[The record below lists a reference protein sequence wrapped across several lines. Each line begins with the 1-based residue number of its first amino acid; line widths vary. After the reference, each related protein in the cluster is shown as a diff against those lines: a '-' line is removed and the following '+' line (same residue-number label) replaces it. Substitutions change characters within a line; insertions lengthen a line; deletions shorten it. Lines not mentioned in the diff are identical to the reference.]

1 MVIYKDDNIVLDDGN
16 EKLIKRGYR
25 KRKVRAN
32 CSTDYW
38 VSDESPY
45 VFAIAHDTKGNAY
58 PVIVEKSLCE
68 AFNWRSINIRPK
80 GGIPT
85 PYYNITR
92 GGKKII
98 DLHVALMEDEYTE
111 DKPEVDHIY
120 HTRFLVTK
128 DSLRVCTAVENACNK
143 LNRRKPKIYK
153 RKLVFCDKG
162 VVLSDSV
169 VEKLKQRGYTIQG
182 AGSTLG
188 GEPMYNVI
196 SPELNSTGELEQEME
211 IYEDLKYGAFK
222 YKLEEDFTDS
232 IDLLIR
238 HYILDELTKE
248 AMIELNAVRMN
259 KQQDFFKEQK

>member
-1 MVIYKDDNIVLDDGN
+1 MCLPECDQIKHIRVPLEEKDSFGNCIYAGLGV
-16 EKLIKRGYR
+16 
-25 KRKVRAN
+25 
-32 CSTDYW
+32 
-38 VSDESPY
+38 
-45 VFAIAHDTKGNAY
+45 
-58 PVIVEKSLCE
+58 
-68 AFNWRSINIRPK
+68 
-80 GGIPT
+80 IPT
-85 PYYNITR
+85 
-92 GGKKII
+92 
-98 DLHVALMEDEYTE
+98 VTE
-111 DKPEVDHIY
+111 REY

>member
-1 MVIYKDDNIVLDDGN
+1 MVIYRYGIFVLDD
-16 EKLIKRGYR
+16 EELIKRGYR

-68 AFNWRSINIRPK
+68 AYNWRSINIRPK

-85 PYYNITR
+85 PYYNITV
-92 GGKKII
+92 GGEKAII
-98 DLHVALMEDEYTE
+98 DLHVALMENEYTE
-111 DKPEVDHIY
+111 DKPEADHKY
-120 HTRFLVTK
+120 HTRSLVTK
-128 DSLRVCTAVENACNK
+128 DSLRVCTAVENKANK
-143 LNRRKPKIYK
+143 KGRKKPKVNK
-153 RKLVFCDKG
+153 RKGFFHDDEATI
-162 VVLSDSV
+162 SDSV
-169 VEKLKQRGYTIQG
+169 VNQLKQRGYNVEEVSSTI
-182 AGSTLG
+182 LG
-188 GEPMYNVI
+188 HPIYKVESRKFDSI
-196 SPELNSTGELEQEME
+196 GELEQEIK

>member
-1 MVIYKDDNIVLDDGN
+1 MVIYRYGIFVLDD
-16 EKLIKRGYR
+16 EELIKRGYR

-68 AFNWRSINIRPK
+68 KINWKSISIRDE
-80 GGIPT
+80 
-85 PYYNITR
+85 
-92 GGKKII
+92 GKKIPYCNI
-98 DLHVALMEDEYTE
+98 RIEGKVYKRNLHVLLMQDKLTDDELE
-111 DKPEVDHIY
+111 IDHIY
-120 HTRFLVTK
+120 HTQYIVTY
-128 DSLRVCTAVENACNK
+128 DTLRVCIKIENACNK
-143 LNRRKPKIYK
+143 SNRKKPKIYK
-153 RKLVFCDKG
+153 RKKIFRDKEATI
-162 VVLSDSV
+162 SNSV
-169 VEKLKQRGYTIQG
+169 VNQLKQRGYNVEEVSSTI
-182 AGSTLG
+182 LNKPIYKV
-188 GEPMYNVI
+188 E
-196 SPELNSTGELEQEME
+196 SPEFNSIEELEQEMD

-222 YKLEEDFTDS
+222 YKPEEDFTDS

-238 HYILDELTKE
+238 HYILGELTKE